1 MFQSSDCWN
10 LNIFFPIVVGFW
22 IFQRLV
28 SEVESSSSVLVVCF
42 FFFFYYFYAC
52 GCFPRRCNRW
62 TWGLSRGTLDTGFK
76 QLARLEFWPSLE
88 TQVILA
94 KKKWNKLAWIEIR
107 ALNVHWLFTGVFLI
121 MLGLPAFLF
130 LLLLMCKQKEPSLL
144 NFPPPLPA
152 LGDLWETR
160 VFGAYLLWFLLQALF
175 HLLPIGKVRLCWW
188 GVV

>member
-1 MFQSSDCWN
+1 MELLSQRSKLSCSLDRSHSFGIAGSLTHRSGPGIKPLSQHFPDAPWSCCTTMGAPEARTFWWCIRNWFQTASQNDCWKKN
-10 LNIFFPIVVGFW
+10 KI
-22 IFQRLV
+22 
-28 SEVESSSSVLVVCF
+28 
-42 FFFFYYFYAC
+42 
-52 GCFPRRCNRW
+52 PRN
-62 TWGLSRGTLDTGFK
+62 
-76 QLARLEFWPSLE
+76 E
-88 TQVILA
+88 TR
-94 KKKWNKLAWIEIR
+94 AW
-107 ALNVHWLFTGVFLI
+107 NVHQWLAGVLTI

-188 GVV
+188 GAVQWGGLPSIPMFMWRYW